1 MREIKFRGKRIDN
14 CEWVYGFPAITEIYP
29 YNKTKF
35 MGYIWKIPCIDTLVR
50 VDFETIGQYT
60 GLKDKNGTEIYEGD
74 VVKTT
79 ALLNDH
85 HQRGATVVSPVE
97 YWHGATCLSITYVPL
112 SLDFQ
117 VSHEIE
123 IIGNIHDKICTYED
137 SGCGS
142 CEVSSE
148 IRSCNPELLGGA
160 G

>member
-14 CEWVYGFPAITEIYP
+14 GEWMFGDLSTKNSLNTTLIYP
-29 YNKTKF
+29 E
-35 MGYIWKIPCIDTLVR
+35 GWLDVE
-50 VDFETIGQYT
+50 VDPSTVGQYT

-148 IRSCNPELLGGA
+148 IRSCS
-160 G
+160 

>member
-1 MREIKFRGKRIDN
+1 MEDIRFRQYVWDDDSKVTGGRMQDWD
-14 CEWVYGFPAITEIYP
+14 ELLSEQGEALSSVFT
-29 YNKTKF
+29 TKF
-35 MGYIWKIPCIDTLVR
+35 SNASALM
-50 VDFETIGQYT
+50 QYT
-60 GLKDKNGTEIYEGD
+60 GLKDKNGMEIYEGD
-74 VVKTT
+74 IVKTT

-123 IIGNIHDKICTYED
+123 IIGNIYDKICTYED

-142 CEVSSE
+142 CELPSE
-148 IRSCNPELLGGA
+148 IRSCNPELFGGA
-160 G
+160 E

>member
-1 MREIKFRGKRIDN
+1 MREIKFRAWDKEHKRMLPVKQMLFDQW
-14 CEWVYGFPAITEIYP
+14 WVSCIPTMVHTKASDILEYGERNSFKNE
-29 YNKTKF
+29 
-35 MGYIWKIPCIDTLVR
+35 DTDRHILM
-50 VDFETIGQYT
+50 QYT
-60 GLKDKNGTEIYEGD
+60 GLTDKNGTEIYEGD

-123 IIGNIHDKICTYED
+123 IIGNIYE
-137 SGCGS
+137 
-142 CEVSSE
+142 
-148 IRSCNPELLGGA
+148 NAELLK
-160 G
+160 